1 MSDKL
6 QGDIKLLA
14 ELQFFDSVIQRLK
27 KEKDTVPSEIMKLRG
42 QAEEIQKE
50 IAESEKALE
59 ELQSERRKKE
69 REIDDKIEVLN
80 KYRAQKNQVKTNV
93 AYSALLKEIQ
103 DVEGEKSELEEEILI
118 FMEHMDGLS
127 CMLTEKKIVVTKY
140 REELA
145 HLEEKNKRRVAELE
159 REILMHLDRRNST
172 AVKVAAD
179 LFSRYEK
186 VRQAKGGL
194 AFVDVKSN
202 ACQGCFMEL
211 PPQVI
216 SELMEGKI
224 RTCERCSRLL
234 YWKGE

>member
-1 MSDKL
+1 MSDNL

-14 ELQFFDSVIQRLK
+14 ELQFFDSTIRRLK

-42 QAEEIQKE
+42 QVEEIHKE
-50 IAESEKALE
+50 IVESEKALE
-59 ELQSERRKKE
+59 ALRIERRKKE
-69 REIDDKIEVLN
+69 REIDDKIEVLT
-80 KYRAQKNQVKTNV
+80 KYRTQKNQIKTN
-93 AYSALLKEIQ
+93 AEYSALLKEIQ
-103 DVEGEKSELEEEILI
+103 DVEKEKSELEESILI

-127 CMLTEKKIVVTKY
+127 GMLMEKKVIVAKH
-140 REELA
+140 REKLA
-145 HLEEKNKRRVAELE
+145 GLEEKNKRRVAELE

-194 AFVDVKSN
+194 AFVDVKGN

-211 PPQVI
+211 PPQII

-234 YWKGE
+234 YWRGE

>member
-1 MSDKL
+1 MSDNL

-14 ELQFFDSVIQRLK
+14 ELQFFDSTIQRLT
-27 KEKDTVPSEIMKLRG
+27 KEKDTVPSEIMELRG
-42 QAEEIQKE
+42 QIEKIQKE
-50 IAESEKALE
+50 IAESEKTFE
-59 ELQSERRKKE
+59 ELRSERRKKE
-69 REIDDKIEVLN
+69 RQIDEKIEVLN
-80 KYRAQKNQVKTNV
+80 KYRTQRAQVKTNEE
-93 AYSALLKEIQ
+93 YSALLKEIQ
-103 DVEGEKSELEEEILI
+103 DVEKEKFELEESILI

-127 CMLTEKKIVVTKY
+127 GMLTEKKVVVAKY

-145 HLEEKNKRRVAELE
+145 SLEEKNKRRVAKLE
-159 REILMHLDRRNST
+159 REILTHLDQRNSIAANVT
-172 AVKVAAD
+172 AD

-186 VRQAKGGL
+186 VRQAKRGL

-234 YWKGE
+234 YWRGE